1 MDRTLPPEKAGENRA
16 GTKPAGARR
25 LARTWRLATL
35 PGPAFLGTAGM
46 AAGAASTP
54 DELPPSLIGPREVID
69 AAMHWI
75 STGIEVAGVLIIV
88 VGAAVSTL
96 LFIHAGLVTVG
107 WPGAFRL
114 YRANLGRGILLGL
127 ELLVAADIIGTIAV
141 TPSFRSLGVL
151 GLIVLIRTFL
161 SFSLEVEI
169 EGRWPWQ
176 RHDKDRDSTQR
187 L

>member
-1 MDRTLPPEKAGENRA
+1 MPLPGKSCANRA
-16 GTKPAGARR
+16 DRPRPAEPRRR
-25 LARTWRLATL
+25 LAGIVWRLA
-35 PGPAFLGTAGM
+35 AFLGLAFLGGAGR
-46 AAGAASTP
+46 AAGAALSP
-54 DELPPSLIGPREVID
+54 NELPPSLIGLREVID

-75 STGIEVAGVLIIV
+75 STGIEVTGVLIIV
-88 VGAAVSTL
+88 IGAAASTL
-96 LFIHAGLVTVG
+96 LFVHAGLITAG
-107 WPGAFRL
+107 WPAAFRL

-176 RHDKDRDSTQR
+176 RHDKDRDSTER